1 MASPLRASSDRSP
14 RKIAIMGSTGSIG
27 KQAIDVV
34 KGSEGRFQVVAMSA
48 YSDWKTLAA
57 QAYELHPELVVIGDR
72 DAASYLEQ
80 ELPQGTSMEVGASG
94 LVDAV
99 MAGDVVL
106 NAVVGFAGLQIT
118 ITAIQEGKRL
128 ALANKESLVAGGDL
142 VSSILSRGIGEIIP
156 VDSEHCAIQQCMRA
170 SVGADEVSRLIITS
184 SGGPFRGF
192 TSEQLSGVTVAQALN
207 HPNWVMGSKIT
218 VDSSTLMNKGLEV
231 IEAHVLFG
239 MDYDRIEVVI
249 HPQSIVHSMVE
260 FVDGATM
267 AQMSNPDMRLPIG
280 YALGYPERMPVA
292 YGKLD
297 WRVLSRLDFDLPD
310 RESFRCLAIAEE
322 AGRLG
327 RSYPVWLNAAN
338 EVAVE
343 LFLQGALPWR
353 SIADVVGGAV
363 ESCEGRKMNTVEEVE
378 YEDELARQ
386 EARRIVNRLAS

>member
-118 ITAIQEGKRL
+118 ITALQEGKRL

-192 TSEQLSGVTVAQALN
+192 TSEQLSDVTVAQALN

-386 EARRIVNRLAS
+386 EARRIVDHLAS

>member
-1 MASPLRASSDRSP
+1 MEQSAPK
-14 RKIAIMGSTGSIG
+14 KIAIMGSTGSIG
-27 KQAIDVV
+27 KQAVDVV
-34 KGSEGRFQVVAMSA
+34 KRSAGEFQVVSMSA
-48 YSDWKTLAA
+48 YSDWKTLAV
-57 QAYELHPELVVIGDR
+57 QAHELHPEVVVIGDR
-72 DAASYLEQ
+72 DAASHLSQ
-80 ELPQGTSMEVGASG
+80 DLPEGTSMEVGASG

-118 ITAIQEGKRL
+118 VTALQAGKRL

-142 VSSILSRGIGEIIP
+142 VNDILNRGTGEIIP
-156 VDSEHCAIQQCMRA
+156 VDSEHCAIQQCMRSSA
-170 SVGADEVSRLIITS
+170 GAGEVSRLIITS

-192 TSEQLSGVTVAQALN
+192 TSEQLSNVTVAQALN

-386 EARRIVNRLAS
+386 EARRIVDHLAS

>member
-1 MASPLRASSDRSP
+1 MPK
-14 RKIAIMGSTGSIG
+14 KISIMGSTGSIG
-27 KQAIDVV
+27 RQAVDVV
-34 KGSEGRFQVVAMSA
+34 KSSRGRFQVVAMSA
-48 YSDWKTLAA
+48 RSDWETLAM
-57 QAYELHPELVVIGDR
+57 QAHELHPEIVVIGDPGM
-72 DAASYLEQ
+72 ASHLSR

-94 LVDAV
+94 LADAV

-118 ITAIQEGKRL
+118 VAALQAGKRL

-142 VSSILSRGIGEIIP
+142 VRDILDGGTGEITP
-156 VDSEHCAIQQCMRA
+156 VDSEHCAIQQCMR
-170 SVGADEVSRLIITS
+170 SSTGADEVSRLIITS

-192 TSEQLSGVTVAQALN
+192 TSEQLSNVTVAQALN

-231 IEAHVLFG
+231 IEAHILFG
-239 MDYDRIEVVI
+239 IDYDKIEVVI

-260 FVDGATM
+260 FVDGATI

-292 YGKLD
+292 YGKID
-297 WRVLSRLDFDLPD
+297 WTALKKLDFDLPD
-310 RESFRCLAIAEE
+310 RELFRCLAVAEE

-327 RSYPVWLNAAN
+327 GSYPAWLNAAN

-343 LFLQGALPWR
+343 LFLEGSLPWR
-353 SIADVVGGAV
+353 SIADIVSGTV
-363 ESCEGRKMNTVEEVE
+363 ESCEGKKLDSVEEVE
-378 YEDELARQ
+378 REDELARR
-386 EARRIVNRLAS
+386 EARRIADHLAA